1 MTVFAGCE
9 NAAPAAAQS
18 ATLLYVTPANI
29 IMCDCAYCVANKY
42 CRRN

>member
-9 NAAPAAAQS
+9 NAAAAAAAAQS

-29 IMCDCAYCVANKY
+29 HNNVRIA
-42 CRRN
+42 